1 MTFVNVSR
9 WIKALLKC
17 RLCTLMLLGSHFSYL
32 FKKKSSFFHFV
43 FFSYWCCIF
52 SHLDLRWMWAQNHD
66 VPYKVALD
74 TSILCESWA
83 FHIQRNIVSFYIHYS
98 AHWWRNHLM
107 VVHRYIHVEIWS
119 LVCWD
124 KLWRLILH
132 GYCVSCRCELT
143 VLRVW
148 KLTIFGVTGECYLSL
163 IFGRIRIKVLTDCQT
178 SHTYTAGLNSG
189 PCCVEVY

>member
-1 MTFVNVSR
+1 MVIIVHAVYYIRDFCCFAMTFVNVSR

-148 KLTIFGVTGECYLSL
+148 KLTIFGVTGECYQ
-163 IFGRIRIKVLTDCQT
+163 VLFL
-178 SHTYTAGLNSG
+178 A
-189 PCCVEVY
+189 V